1 MLSHIS
7 PDSPNDGLTNGKIN
21 GHLKPGNPGNGP
33 SSMEVFQ
40 SLVVITGINQWGS
53 SKYHPHG
60 RDLSCQ
66 HLGHEHLHPFT
77 MYISMLKPSFWSLKG
92 IKIIIIHHISRRPSY
107 SSPRS
112 LTSIHLPE
120 LHPLTHCK
128 GSNPHHLMDGR
139 WLKKSDWLHGPVKG
153 WGTLVSTIKYQKVYA
168 NVLVM
173 QFFHESDGYDWGSHQ
188 QKPPEKITSLP
199 EPGHPIFWYRNWMF
213 FSQPNEPINKHHHG
227 IHEYGHSK
235 STSNKKG

>member
-139 WLKKSDWLHGPVKG
+139 WLKKSDWLHGRASQRLRNIGFNDQISESLCKCPCNAILSWIG
-153 WGTLVSTIKYQKVYA
+153 WIWLGKSPAETTGENYESSRTRPPHFLVQKLDV
-168 NVLVM
+168 
-173 QFFHESDGYDWGSHQ
+173 FF
-188 QKPPEKITSLP
+188 T
-199 EPGHPIFWYRNWMF
+199 
-213 FSQPNEPINKHHHG
+213 
-227 IHEYGHSK
+227 
-235 STSNKKG
+235 T